1 MKKTELA
8 TKASQILIKSKL
20 GLKKHSP
27 EILMVGGIGVGVVAA
42 VLACK
47 QTIKATGIIDDAR
60 KSLADIETVQTMA
73 ENGETQYSEEDA
85 ANDRK
90 TVAIQVTVGMIKTYA
105 VPVSLGIVS
114 IVCIL
119 GSNHILRKRNA
130 ALAAAFSALST
141 DFMNYRKRVIEKY
154 GKETDFMLKNGLE
167 KELVAHQVVDPE
179 TGEVKET
186 QEEVLKYD
194 GAKLSQY
201 ARVFDE
207 VGSTQWTPSPD
218 HNRAF
223 LLMEQNY
230 FNERI
235 KTRGY
240 IFLNEVYERLGMRPT
255 KAGSIVGWVY
265 KNADYEGVDFGIFSA
280 HTQKAQDFLD
290 GNEPSIILDFNV
302 QGDILSL
309 VTEGGVWDEFHGTEY
324 ES

>member
-8 TKASQILIKSKL
+8 TKASQILMKSKL

-27 EILMVGGIGVGVVAA
+27 EILMVTGIGVGVVAA
-42 VLACK
+42 VVACK
-47 QTIKATGIIDDAR
+47 QTIKATQIIADAQ
-60 KSLADIETVQTMA
+60 KSLEDIETVQEMSK
-73 ENGETQYSEEDA
+73 NGEANYTEEDY

-90 TVAIQVTVGMIKTYA
+90 TVGVQVVTGMIKTYA
-105 VPVSLGIVS
+105 VPVGLGILSVT
-114 IVCIL
+114 CIL
-119 GSNHILRKRNA
+119 ASNHIMRKRNV
-130 ALAAAFSALST
+130 ALAAAYSALST
-141 DFMNYRKRVIEKY
+141 DFMNYRKRVAEKY
-154 GKETDFMLKNGLE
+154 GKEADFLLKNGLE
-167 KELVAHQVVDPE
+167 KELVAHQMVDPE

-186 QEEVLKYD
+186 QEEVVKYD

-218 HNRAF
+218 HNKAF

-240 IFLNEVYERLGMRPT
+240 IFLNEVYARLGFRPT

-265 KNADYEGVDFGIFSA
+265 QNADYEGIDFGIFSA
-280 HTQKAQDFLD
+280 HTQKAEDFLNGD
-290 GNEPSIILDFNV
+290 EPSIILDFNV

-309 VTEGGVWDEFHGTEY
+309 VTEGGIWDEY
-324 ES
+324 NS